1 MDLRE
6 LAPSR
11 RRYWGDAQS
20 AATFLLLE
28 GHELGCPGSRHPP
41 GRKACASSRSHQ
53 MGAREEPYLRRS
65 NDPRLEREAQSV
77 YTVLRQWGPGCLAPY
92 HATCFLHGAH

>member
-11 RRYWGDAQS
+11 CRYLGDAQS
-20 AATFLLLE
+20 EGTFRLLK
-28 GHELGCPGSRHPP
+28 GHELGGPGSRHPS
-41 GRKACASSRSHQ
+41 GRKACASSRSHE
-53 MGAREEPYLRRS
+53 MGAREGPYLRRS

-77 YTVLRQWGPGCLAPY
+77 NTVLRRWGPGSLALD
-92 HATCFLHGAH
+92 HATCLLE